1 MAKTKAKKTEE
12 VQGIV
17 DGFKNAKSVVFA
29 DISSLKV
36 NDSNTF
42 RTNARKEEVSAF
54 AAKKTL
60 LRLALKEA
68 GVENVDVKGLS
79 GSVTLLFG
87 LGDAVAPAK
96 VFEDFRKDHET
107 MKVLGGLLD
116 GQWMSAEQIT
126 ALAKLPSKQQL
137 IAQVVGTIN
146 APLSGFVNALA
157 GNLRGLVTVLTA
169 IKDSKAA

>member
-1 MAKTKAKKTEE
+1 MAKTRARKEQE
-12 VQGIV
+12 VKELV
-17 DGFKNAKSVVFA
+17 DGLKNATSVVFA

-36 NDSNTF
+36 NDTNSF
-42 RTNARKEEVSAF
+42 RATARKEEVSAF
-54 AAKKTL
+54 TAKKTL
-60 LRLALKEA
+60 LRLALKESGIDA
-68 GVENVDVKGLS
+68 VDVKGLT

-96 VFEDFRKDHET
+96 VFEDFRKDHES

-116 GQWMSAEQIT
+116 GRWMTAEQIK

-146 APLSGFVNALA
+146 APLSGLVNALA
-157 GNLRGLVTVLTA
+157 GNLRGLVTVLNA
-169 IKDSKAA
+169 IKEAKSA